1 MFQVRTVKIDE
12 YDKILEFYDLLIE
25 SMEGEESRPKWKKR
39 IYPTEEFLINS
50 IQRQE
55 LFVGVMDENFVAA
68 AVVNHNCAKGYEE
81 IEWGINASQEEI
93 SVIHALGIS
102 HEYQRQGI
110 AKRMV
115 EEIIHISKENHQ
127 KVIRLDVLKSNV
139 AAQKLYSSVGFQYKD
154 TVEMFYE
161 DTGATNFMLYEL
173 IL

>member
-1 MFQVRTVKIDE
+1 MDE
-12 YDKILEFYDLLIE
+12 YNKILEFYDLLIE
-25 SMEGEESRPKWKKR
+25 SMEGEEFRPKWKKR
-39 IYPTEEFLINS
+39 IYPTEEFLKKS

-81 IEWGINASQEEI
+81 IEWGTNANQEEI
-93 SVIHALGIS
+93 SVIHAFGIA

-115 EEIIHISKENHQ
+115 EDIIHICKEKLQ
-127 KVIRLDVLKSNV
+127 KVIRLDVLKSNM
-139 AAQKLYSSVGFQYKD
+139 AAQRLYSSVGFQYKD
-154 TVEMFYE
+154 TIEMFYE
-161 DTGATNFMLYEL
+161 DTGATDFMLYEL